1 MTTLTVFFCG
11 TGSNKFDDSHAN
23 YWSGELISTLAAN
36 NKGKEFAEWVILD
49 GPGSGNL
56 QSDELWVK
64 SGDYSQL
71 RGQLVG
77 SGWKENVQHAIN
89 IIKGHVDWQREK
101 LTQENYEQLKKAGVP
116 IQDVEVTGS
125 FWWRKYDYGDR
136 KVTQQ
141 ALQQQIIKTFRKG
154 QVLPT
159 QVNLVGWSRGG
170 ISCHMLA
177 NAMLADPL
185 LTTIPVNIFAID
197 PVPGMGNFQTEKV
210 TLGRNVKEYVAFYAR
225 DERSKGFSCVVPDTD
240 NATAVHIYPMSGRHA
255 TLVGNA
261 SANGNSGEKVLHE
274 PGMIVRHFAEV
285 CLQRWGVSLDKTLNL
300 DGLQLLEL
308 HQANQRNAGQF
319 AQMQKTVYTVSEN
332 DQGERYVSLGSTGK
346 PFSSVQGARF
356 SPASGL
362 ASDYLTN
369 QAIYNVLK

>member
-23 YWSGELISTLAAN
+23 YWNGELISTLAAN

-101 LTQENYEQLKKAGVP
+101 LTQENYEQLKKQGP

-225 DERSKGFSCVVPDTD
+225 DERSKGFSCVVRIPTTRRRCIFTRCQGDT
-240 NATAVHIYPMSGRHA
+240 RRW
-255 TLVGNA
+255 
-261 SANGNSGEKVLHE
+261 SAMPPQMAIVEKKYCMNRE
-274 PGMIVRHFAEV
+274 
-285 CLQRWGVSLDKTLNL
+285 
-300 DGLQLLEL
+300 
-308 HQANQRNAGQF
+308 
-319 AQMQKTVYTVSEN
+319 
-332 DQGERYVSLGSTGK
+332 
-346 PFSSVQGARF
+346 
-356 SPASGL
+356 
-362 ASDYLTN
+362 
-369 QAIYNVLK
+369 